1 MDFTW
6 IWHKYNTDMYE
17 YLKDICLH
25 VVTLVLKEAYYDT
38 VLPQPVLS
46 DEGKM
51 TWGASHNNW

>member
-1 MDFTW
+1 
-6 IWHKYNTDMYE
+6 MYE

-38 VLPQPVLS
+38 VLSQPVLS

-51 TWGASHNNW
+51 T